1 MKKILISW
9 LSLMIGFSA
18 LAQEMNCK
26 VMVMTDQIQG
36 VDPKVFKT
44 LQQAIGDFVNN
55 RKWTTDNFET
65 KEKIECV
72 FTLILNK
79 QIDGVEGG
87 YQGKLNI
94 QSTRPIFNSSYS
106 TPLINYVDNDV
117 YFKYQE
123 FQQLDFNDS
132 RVSGNDPL
140 ESNLTAILAYYTYM
154 IIGMDYDSYAL
165 KGGNDFF
172 SRAQN
177 IVSNAPEQKV
187 ITGWKPGENQRNR
200 YCLADQMMNARFSEM
215 HTVMY
220 NYHRLG
226 LDQLVSEEETGR
238 LAINAV
244 FPMLEKI
251 NAENPSSQYIRFFF
265 YAKGDEILN
274 FLAKTPMADRQK
286 IIPIVSVLDV
296 MNAGKYSA
304 LLK

>member
-1 MKKILISW
+1 MKKIVISW

-140 ESNLTAILAYYTYM
+140 ESNLTAILAYYTYL

-200 YCLADQMMNARFSEM
+200 YWLADQMMNARFSEM

>member
-1 MKKILISW
+1 MKKIMISW

-140 ESNLTAILAYYTYM
+140 ESNLTAILAYYTYL

-177 IVSNAPEQKV
+177 IVSNAPEQKI

-200 YCLADQMMNARFSEM
+200 YWLVDQMMNARFSEM

-251 NAENPSSQYIRFFF
+251 NAENPSSQYLRFFF

>member
-1 MKKILISW
+1 
-9 LSLMIGFSA
+9 MIGFSA

-140 ESNLTAILAYYTYM
+140 ESNLTAILAYYTYL

-200 YCLADQMMNARFSEM
+200 YWLADQMMNARFSEM

-226 LDQLVSEEETGR
+226 LDQLVSDEETGR

-251 NAENPSSQYIRFFF
+251 NAENPSSQYLRFFF

>member
-1 MKKILISW
+1 MKKILISL
-9 LSLMIGFSA
+9 LSLIIGFSA

-94 QSTRPIFNSSYS
+94 QSTRPVFNSSYS

-140 ESNLTAILAYYTYM
+140 ESNLTAILAYYTYL

-177 IVSNAPEQKV
+177 IVSNAPEQKI

-200 YCLADQMMNARFSEM
+200 YWLVDQMMNARFSEM

-226 LDQLVSEEETGR
+226 LDQLIGEEETGR

-251 NAENPSSQYIRFFF
+251 NAENPSSQYMRFFF
-265 YAKGDEILN
+265 YAKGDEVLN

>member
-1 MKKILISW
+1 
-9 LSLMIGFSA
+9 
-18 LAQEMNCK
+18 
-26 VMVMTDQIQG
+26 
-36 VDPKVFKT
+36 
-44 LQQAIGDFVNN
+44 
-55 RKWTTDNFET
+55 
-65 KEKIECV
+65 
-72 FTLILNK
+72 
-79 QIDGVEGG
+79 
-87 YQGKLNI
+87 
-94 QSTRPIFNSSYS
+94 
-106 TPLINYVDNDV
+106 V

-132 RVSGNDPL
+132 RVGGNDPL
-140 ESNLTAILAYYTYM
+140 ESNLTAILAYYTYL

-172 SRAQN
+172 SRAQT

-200 YCLADQMMNARFSEM
+200 YWLADQMMNARFSEM

>member
-200 YCLADQMMNARFSEM
+200 YWLADQMMNARFSEM

>member
-1 MKKILISW
+1 MKKIMISW

-200 YCLADQMMNARFSEM
+200 YWLADQMMNARFSEM